1 MLDYNLQPK
10 KKRSSMLLFFLL
22 RAKIFIKGGNY
33 MENAP
38 QKTNHYYAVIFTS
51 NLSNDTTD
59 YSNVAE
65 KMEDLAKQQ
74 PGFLG
79 VESARGNSGL
89 GITISYW
96 ESLEAIE
103 NWKKNTLHKEA
114 KKRGR
119 EQWYENFHLRICL
132 VEKEYKFQREIL

>member
-1 MLDYNLQPK
+1 
-10 KKRSSMLLFFLL
+10 
-22 RAKIFIKGGNY
+22 
-33 MENAP
+33 MEKNP
-38 QKTNHYYAVIFTS
+38 QKINPYYAVIFTS

-59 YSNVAE
+59 YNAVAE

-74 PGFLG
+74 PGFLS

-103 NWKKNTLHKEA
+103 NWKKNALHKEA

-132 VEKEYKFQREIL
+132 VEKEYKFHRDTL

>member
-1 MLDYNLQPK
+1 MK
-10 KKRSSMLLFFLL
+10 H
-22 RAKIFIKGGNY
+22 
-33 MENAP
+33 AP
-38 QKTNHYYAVIFTS
+38 QKTSQYYAVIFTS
-51 NLSNDTTD
+51 HLSTDTTD
-59 YSNVAE
+59 YSSVAD
-65 KMEDLAKQQ
+65 KMEKLAKQQ

-79 VESARGNSGL
+79 VESARDHSGL

-103 NWKKNTLHKEA
+103 NWKQNALHKEA

-132 VEKEYKFQREIL
+132 VEKEFKFHKGTL

>member
-1 MLDYNLQPK
+1 
-10 KKRSSMLLFFLL
+10 MLLFFFLH
-22 RAKIFIKGGNY
+22 AKILIKGGIY
-33 MENAP
+33 MENTS
-38 QKTNHYYAVIFTS
+38 QKANHYYAVIFTS

-59 YSNVAE
+59 YNTVAE
-65 KMEDLAKQQ
+65 KMEELAKQQ

-96 ESLEAIE
+96 ESLDAIE
-103 NWKKNTLHKEA
+103 NWKKNALHKEA

-132 VEKEYKFQREIL
+132 VEKEFKFQRGTI

>member
-1 MLDYNLQPK
+1 MKSALEKN
-10 KKRSSMLLFFLL
+10 
-22 RAKIFIKGGNY
+22 
-33 MENAP
+33 
-38 QKTNHYYAVIFTS
+38 NHYYAVIFTS
-51 NLSNDTTD
+51 HLSNDTTD
-59 YSNVAE
+59 YSVASD
-65 KMEDLAKQQ
+65 KMEELAKQQ

-79 VESARGNSGL
+79 VESARDHSGL

-96 ESLEAIE
+96 ESLDAIE

-132 VEKEYKFQREIL
+132 VEKEYKFHRGSL

>member
-1 MLDYNLQPK
+1 MENTSQK
-10 KKRSSMLLFFLL
+10 KKR
-22 RAKIFIKGGNY
+22 
-33 MENAP
+33 
-38 QKTNHYYAVIFTS
+38 YYAVIFTS
-51 NLSNDTTD
+51 NLSNNTTD
-59 YSNVAE
+59 YSTVAN
-65 KMEDLAKQQ
+65 KMEELAKQQ

-79 VESARGNSGL
+79 VESARDHSGL

-103 NWKKNTLHKEA
+103 NWKQNALHKEA

-132 VEKEYKFQREIL
+132 VEKEFKFHRGTL

>member
-1 MLDYNLQPK
+1 MKSDLEKNKP
-10 KKRSSMLLFFLL
+10 
-22 RAKIFIKGGNY
+22 
-33 MENAP
+33 
-38 QKTNHYYAVIFTS
+38 YYAVIFTS

-59 YSNVAE
+59 YSTVAE
-65 KMEDLAKQQ
+65 TMVVLAKQQ

-79 VESARGNSGL
+79 VESARDNSGL

-103 NWKKNTLHKEA
+103 NWKKNALHKEA

-132 VEKEYKFQREIL
+132 VEKEYKFQREVL

>member
-1 MLDYNLQPK
+1 MASNVEK
-10 KKRSSMLLFFLL
+10 NNS
-22 RAKIFIKGGNY
+22 
-33 MENAP
+33 
-38 QKTNHYYAVIFTS
+38 YYAVIFTS
-51 NLSNDTTD
+51 NLSNDTAD
-59 YSNVAE
+59 YSIVAD
-65 KMEDLAKQQ
+65 KMEELAKQQ

-79 VESARGNSGL
+79 VESARDHSGL

-103 NWKKNTLHKEA
+103 NWKQNALHKEA

-132 VEKEYKFQREIL
+132 VEKEFKFHRGTL